1 MKKCIWIGVVLTG
14 LLMACSSH
22 QEQKQTVS
30 AGVLE
35 YDSLSIPIDYP
46 YLGFYYQTAYYQEG
60 KNLYWAGYNHM
71 LHSIEVFDL
80 TNRCTVQ
87 SFELEPEGP
96 NAVQK
101 NQISDFVVNDSL
113 FVFRGYRN
121 DVKVLSRK
129 DGTLLKTIMT
139 LSPEDNYQL
148 NFRGT
153 RDGSYGGFEM
163 RWDEERIVTPLFT
176 KQKQTVEDKLT
187 LSVDLNTEKSE
198 ILPLSYPEEMK
209 EDMGQYGSL
218 TFPNFTIAEDRWVYN
233 FSYSSRVYIYEK
245 GTGEV
250 QVLDMKSNAT
260 PNQASSM
267 ESNSEKRNIVKSGM
281 YESTTL
287 RFGQVYYDETTDV
300 YVRLHHAGRE
310 KIMDD
315 RKSYLIVC
323 RCKTGEALEY
333 ELPKDFSTRYFVANG
348 HAYFLLKNHDDVCLR
363 FAVVDLREM
372 ETKYF

>member
-1 MKKCIWIGVVLTG
+1 MKKLIWLSGILAS
-14 LLMACSSH
+14 LMMACSSG
-22 QEQKQTVS
+22 QEQKQTIS
-30 AGVLE
+30 AGVLK

-46 YLGFYYQTAYYQEG
+46 YLGFYYRISCYQEG
-60 KNLYWAGYNHM
+60 GNLYCAGYNHLM
-71 LHSIEVFDL
+71 HSIEVFDL
-80 TNRCTVQ
+80 TNRRTIQ
-87 SFELEPEGP
+87 SYELEPEGP
-96 NAVQK
+96 NAVLK
-101 NQISDFVVNDSL
+101 NQISDFLANDSL
-113 FVFRGYRN
+113 FVFRGFRN

-163 RWDEERIVTPLFT
+163 RWDEGRIVTPLFT

-187 LSVDLNTEKSE
+187 LSVDLTTEESE
-198 ILPLSYPEEMK
+198 ILPLTYPEEMK
-209 EDMGQYGSL
+209 EDVGWYGSL
-218 TFPNFTIAEDRWVYN
+218 TFPNFTIAEARWVYN

-267 ESNSEKRNIVKSGM
+267 DSNSEKRNIVKSGM

-300 YVRLHHAGRE
+300 YVRMHHAGKE
-310 KIMDD
+310 KIKDK
-315 RKSYLIVC
+315 RKSYLMIH
-323 RCKTGEALEY
+323 RCKTGETLEY
-333 ELPKDFSTRYFVANG
+333 EMPEDLSAIYFVSG
-348 HAYFLLKNHDDVCLR
+348 GRIYIELKNPDDVCLR
-363 FAVVDLREM
+363 FAVVDLKE
-372 ETKYF
+372 